1 MKSPFSVLILLTT
14 SPKKI
19 DTFTEKLDIFTEK
32 VDTFRVKRTLLEIMI
47 LLLSNSW
54 MIANQRAYG
63 ERALHHCT
71 IVVGP
76 APRRGGRCEKRF
88 LFTRLNFLE

>member
-14 SPKKI
+14 SPKKN

-47 LLLSNSW
+47 LLS
-54 MIANQRAYG
+54 
-63 ERALHHCT
+63 E
-71 IVVGP
+71 
-76 APRRGGRCEKRF
+76 
-88 LFTRLNFLE
+88 